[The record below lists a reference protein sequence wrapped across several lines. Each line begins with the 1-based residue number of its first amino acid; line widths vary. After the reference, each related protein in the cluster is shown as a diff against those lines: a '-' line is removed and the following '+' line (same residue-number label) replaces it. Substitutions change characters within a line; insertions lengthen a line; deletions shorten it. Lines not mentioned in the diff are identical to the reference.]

1 LNKGN
6 DTLRALISVS
16 DKSGVENFAKELVSL
31 GYEIISTG
39 GTYKILKDAGIAVI
53 EANEITKFPECF
65 EGRVKTLNPFIHGGI
80 LHRRD
85 KQSHLDQAKELGVE
99 GIDLVCV
106 NLYPFKATIEKTD
119 DFEEIIENID
129 IGGPAMVRSAAKNFD
144 SVIIVTDVA
153 DYDLVLNNLKN
164 NTNTVEFRRDMMI
177 KAYEHTAAY
186 DSMIAN
192 YMNKRFNGGM
202 GAKQFIVG
210 SKVFDTRYGENPHQ
224 KGALYEFEQ
233 HLSNKFITL
242 KGEASFNNMGD
253 ISGAAK
259 IASAFGN
266 ENAVCIVKHGNPCGF
281 AIKDTLLES
290 YIEGL
295 RCDPVSAFGG
305 VVAVNGIVDL
315 SLAVKMNEIFLEVVF
330 AADFTPEAVEE
341 LSRKQR
347 IKLFK
352 QGTQK
357 LEMSNDAFNFKMVDG
372 GFVYQ
377 DADFVEEDEVK
388 NSELKSTREATAQEK
403 KDMEIAYKVAS
414 LTKSN
419 CVVYVKN
426 SAMVAVGMGMTSRV
440 DAAKAALRKAEDL
453 GIDVSGSVLASE
465 AFFPFR
471 DSIDAAQ
478 EAGVKCVIEP
488 GGSIRDDE
496 IIEAANEFG
505 MALYFSGK
513 RHFLH

>member
-1 LNKGN
+1 M
-6 DTLRALISVS
+6 RALISVS
-16 DKSGVENFAKELVSL
+16 DKSGVENFAKELVGL

-39 GTYKILKDAGIAVI
+39 GTYNKLKDAGIAVI
-53 EANEITKFPECF
+53 EANEVTKFPECF
-65 EGRVKTLNPFIHGGI
+65 EGRVKTLNPYIHGGI

-106 NLYPFKATIEKTD
+106 NLYPFKETIEKTD

-129 IGGPAMVRSAAKNFD
+129 IGGPAMVRSAAKNHD
-144 SVIIVTDVA
+144 SVIIVTDVV
-153 DYDLVLNNLKN
+153 DYDVVLNNLKN
-164 NTNTVEFRRDMMI
+164 DTNTAEFRRDMMI

-192 YMNKRFNGGM
+192 YMNKRFNNGM

-210 SKVFDTRYGENPHQ
+210 EKVFDTRYGENPHQ
-224 KGALYEFEQ
+224 KGALYEFDK

-259 IASAFGN
+259 IASAFGDD
-266 ENAVCIVKHGNPCGF
+266 NAICIVKHGNPCGF
-281 AIKDTLLES
+281 AIKDSLFES
-290 YIEGL
+290 YDQAL
-295 RCDPVSAFGG
+295 RCDPISAFGG
-305 VVAVNGIVDL
+305 VVAVNGVVDL
-315 SLAVKMNEIFLEVVF
+315 ELAVKMNEIFLEVVF
-330 AADFTPEAVEE
+330 AADFTPEAEEE
-341 LSRKQR
+341 LNKKKR

-352 QGTQK
+352 QGTKK
-357 LEMSNDAFNFKMVDG
+357 LEMSNDAFNFKILDG

-377 DADFVEEDEVK
+377 DADKVEEDEVT
-388 NSELKSTREATAQEK
+388 NSELKSKREATTQEV

-419 CVVYVKN
+419 CVVYVKD

>member
-1 LNKGN
+1 M
-6 DTLRALISVS
+6 RALISVS
-16 DKSGVENFAKELVSL
+16 DKSGVENFAKELVAL

-39 GTYKILKDAGIAVI
+39 GTYSKLKDAGIAVI
-53 EANEITKFPECF
+53 EANEVTKFPECF
-65 EGRVKTLNPFIHGGI
+65 EGRVKTLNPYIHGGI

-259 IASAFGN
+259 IASAFGYD
-266 ENAVCIVKHGNPCGF
+266 NAVCIVKHGNPCGF
-281 AIKDTLLES
+281 AIKDTLLDS
-290 YIEGL
+290 YIEAL

-315 SLAVKMNEIFLEVVF
+315 PLAVKMNEIFLEVVF
-330 AADFTPEAVEE
+330 AADFTEEAVEE

-352 QGTQK
+352 QGTKK
-357 LEMSNDAFNFKMVDG
+357 LEMSNDAFNFKIVDG

-388 NSELKSTREATAQEK
+388 NSKLMSEREATQQEK

-488 GGSIRDDE
+488 GGSIRDEE
-496 IIEAANEFG
+496 IIQAANEFG